1 MHCSRAFQNEPSA
14 ATPKRSGLPSL
25 PYREADFADAGRR
38 VCLLDSA
45 TVMAAGSALQ
55 ARQSRVRAL
64 PRMVTGEAQRGR
76 VQYSNQLPRL
86 ASLHRRVRDTPHPT
100 SEALA
105 A

>member
-45 TVMAAGSALQ
+45 TVMAAGSRCRRAKVAS
-55 ARQSRVRAL
+55 ARYH
-64 PRMVTGEAQRGR
+64 EW
-76 VQYSNQLPRL
+76 
-86 ASLHRRVRDTPHPT
+86 
-100 SEALA
+100 
-105 A
+105 